1 MTLPPNPQDA
11 AVPADA
17 ENSTDS
23 QPSMPNGVERMAH
36 LETLYLHLQR
46 DYQALNEVVTE
57 QTAAL
62 ERLTRRFD
70 LLMNRLD
77 QLESHVDDHRD
88 PVAEKPPHY

>member
-1 MTLPPNPQDA
+1 MTDI
-11 AVPADA
+11 VSK
-17 ENSTDS
+17 ES
-23 QPSMPNGVERMAH
+23 QPEDASLATNDQVERMAH